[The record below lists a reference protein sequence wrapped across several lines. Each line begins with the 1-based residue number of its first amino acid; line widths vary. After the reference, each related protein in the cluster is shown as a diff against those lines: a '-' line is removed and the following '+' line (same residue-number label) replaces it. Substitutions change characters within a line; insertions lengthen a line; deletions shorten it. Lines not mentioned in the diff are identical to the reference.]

1 MLAFTLPDH
10 GSEWPGMGD
19 SWSEHPSWEL
29 VDAASEAAGRDVA
42 ALLHSDG
49 TERLKEIENAHL
61 ATFVL
66 SLVALDAAER
76 LGLAPMAVCGYGLG
90 EYTALVA
97 SGALDFDTAVRLVV
111 ERGAAAR
118 AERARALGAT
128 VAICGLADDDVES
141 ACARAEGDAYVAGYD
156 APGRVI
162 VSGSAEGVAR
172 AIEVGRP
179 LGATVEELADSGGFY
194 DVAALAPALDGFFVM
209 AYDMNSHTPLL
220 AGARDRLRKLLA
232 EVTFRDPDP
241 VVVANVDARRHADPA
256 DWPGLLSA
264 QLCAPVRW
272 RQSVEVLFADGVRTF
287 VEFGAGTTLGTATR
301 SSLPPRSVQTFS
313 IASPRDLE
321 SLVDRLIATPS
332 VRRTEVRDHDQLA
345 GRLVVSPAAG
355 PFQPVADLAHTAP
368 SLAAVTTNGEAATA
382 SPTRIDV
389 GDLVGWVGDVE
400 VRSAFAGTLGGLLV
414 IPGERVMPS
423 QPVAWLDAGANA

>member
-1 MLAFTLPDH
+1 MLAFMLPDH

-42 ALLHSDG
+42 ALLHTDG
-49 TERLKEIENAHL
+49 KDQLGAIENAHL

-97 SGALDFDTAVRLVV
+97 SGALDFDSAVRLVV
-111 ERGAAAR
+111 ERGTAAR
-118 AERARALGAT
+118 EERARALGAT
-128 VAICGLADDDVES
+128 VAICGLDDDDVEA
-141 ACARAEGDAYVAGYD
+141 ACARAEDDAFVAGYD

-162 VSGSAEGVAR
+162 VSGSTEGVAR
-172 AIEVGRP
+172 AIEVARS
-179 LGATVEELADSGGFY
+179 LGASVEALADSGGF
-194 DVAALAPALDGFFVM
+194 
-209 AYDMNSHTPLL
+209 HTPLL
-220 AGARDRLRKLLA
+220 AGARDRLRKLLG
-232 EVTFRDPDP
+232 EVSFVDPDS
-241 VVVANVDARRHADPA
+241 VVVANVDARRHPDPA

-272 RQSVEVLFADGVRTF
+272 RQSVEMLFADGVRTF
-287 VEFGAGTTLGTATR
+287 VEFGAGTALGTATKTT
-301 SSLPPRSVQTFS
+301 LPPRSVQTFS
-313 IASPRDLE
+313 IASPHDLE
-321 SLVDRLIATPS
+321 ALVERLIATPS

-355 PFQPVADLAHTAP
+355 PFQPVDDLAHTAP
-368 SLAAVTTNGEAATA
+368 NLAAVTANGEVAAA
-382 SPTRIDV
+382 SPRRINV

-400 VRSAFAGTLGGLLV
+400 VRSAFAGALGGLLV

-423 QPVAWLDAGANA
+423 QPVAWLNVSADS

>member
-1 MLAFTLPDH
+1 MGTTNLPAEEDAAVLAFTLPDH

-19 SWSEHPSWEL
+19 SWCEHPSWEL

-42 ALLHSDG
+42 ALLHEGGRSLLG
-49 TERLKEIENAHL
+49 QIENAHL

-97 SGALDFDTAVRLVV
+97 SGALDFDAAVRLVV
-111 ERGAAAR
+111 ERGVAAR
-118 AERARALGAT
+118 HERATALGAT
-128 VAICGLADDDVES
+128 VAICGLDDGDVEA
-141 ACARAEGDAYVAGYD
+141 ACARAEGDVFVAGYD

-162 VSGSAEGVAR
+162 VTGSTEGVAR
-172 AIEVGRP
+172 AIEVARS
-179 LGATVEELADSGGFY
+179 LGASAIEELADSGGF
-194 DVAALAPALDGFFVM
+194 
-209 AYDMNSHTPLL
+209 HTPLL

-241 VVVANVDARRHADPA
+241 VVVANVDARRHPDPA
-256 DWPGLLSA
+256 DWPSLLSS

-272 RQSVEVLFADGVRTF
+272 RQSVEMLFADGVRTF
-287 VEFGAGTTLGTATR
+287 VAFGAGSALGTATR
-301 SSLPPRSVQTFS
+301 SSLPTRSVQTFS

-321 SLVDRLIATPS
+321 ALVDRLIATPS

-345 GRLVVSPAAG
+345 GRLVVAPAAG
-355 PFQPVADLAHTAP
+355 PFQPAPGLAHAAP
-368 SLAAVTTNGEAATA
+368 SLAAVSTTGDVAIDA
-382 SPTRIDV
+382 PTRIDV

-423 QPVAWLDAGANA
+423 QPVAWLHAGVDAP

>member
-10 GSEWPGMGD
+10 GAEWPGMGQP
-19 SWSEHPSWEL
+19 WSQHPSWEL

-42 ALLHSDG
+42 ALLQSRD
-49 TERLKEIENAHL
+49 TATMAQIEHAHL

-97 SGALDFDTAVRLVV
+97 SGALDFDAAVRLVI

-118 AERARALGAT
+118 SERSTAIGAT
-128 VAICGLADDDVES
+128 VAICGLGDDDVEA
-141 ACARAEGDAYVAGYD
+141 ACSRAEGDAYVAGYD
-156 APGRVI
+156 APGRVV
-162 VSGSAEGVAR
+162 VSGSREGVAR
-172 AIEVGRP
+172 AIEFARA
-179 LGATVEELADSGGFY
+179 LGASAIEDQPDSGGF
-194 DVAALAPALDGFFVM
+194 
-209 AYDMNSHTPLL
+209 HTPLL

-256 DWPGLLSA
+256 DWPGLLSS

-272 RQSVEVLFADGVRTF
+272 RQSVEMLFDDGVRTF
-287 VEFGAGTTLGTATR
+287 VEFGAGSALGAATR
-301 SSLPPRSVQTFS
+301 TSLPPRSVQTFS
-313 IASPRDLE
+313 IASPHDLE
-321 SLVDRLIATPS
+321 ALVDRLIATPS
-332 VRRTEVRDHDQLA
+332 IRRTEVRDHDQLA
-345 GRLVVSPAAG
+345 GRMVVSPAAG
-355 PFQPVADLAHTAP
+355 PFQPAERLAHTAP
-368 SLAAVTTNGEAATA
+368 SLANVTAETDDAEADA
-382 SPTRIDV
+382 PTRIEV
-389 GDLVGWVGDVE
+389 GDLVGWVGDAE

-423 QPVAWLDAGANA
+423 QPVAWLDAALDA

>member
-1 MLAFTLPDH
+1 MRPWVWVSLPAEEDAAVLAFTLPDH

-42 ALLHSDG
+42 ALLHADG
-49 TERLKEIENAHL
+49 RVQLQAIENAHL

-97 SGALDFDTAVRLVV
+97 SGALDFDTAVRLVL
-111 ERGAAAR
+111 ERGRAAR
-118 AERARALGAT
+118 IERASALGAT
-128 VAICGLADDDVES
+128 VAICGLADDDVE
-141 ACARAEGDAYVAGYD
+141 ACCARAEGDAYVAGYD

-162 VSGSAEGVAR
+162 VSGSPEGVAR
-172 AIEVGRP
+172 TIEVARS
-179 LGATVEELADSGGFY
+179 LGATVDELADSGGF
-194 DVAALAPALDGFFVM
+194 
-209 AYDMNSHTPLL
+209 HTPAL

-232 EVTFRDPDP
+232 EATFRDPDP

-256 DWPGLLSA
+256 EWPGLLSS

-272 RQSVEVLFADGVRTF
+272 RQSVERLFADGVRTF

-301 SSLPPRSVQTFS
+301 TALPRRAVQTFS
-313 IASPRDLE
+313 IASPLDLE
-321 SLVDRLIATPS
+321 VLVDRLIATPS
-332 VRRTEVRDHDQLA
+332 MRRAEVRDHDQLA

-355 PFQPVADLAHTAP
+355 AFRPAAGLAHTAP
-368 SLAAVTTNGEAATA
+368 SLAAVTTSGDVATV

-423 QPVAWLDAGANA
+423 QPVAWLDAGVDA

>member
-1 MLAFTLPDH
+1 MGPWVGISLPAEEDAAVLAFTLPDH

-179 LGATVEELADSGGFY
+179 LGATVEELADSGGF
-194 DVAALAPALDGFFVM
+194 
-209 AYDMNSHTPLL
+209 HTPLL